1 MKKLF
6 REIAISVFLFFGIL
20 FATLQV
26 DWLKV
31 LHLTPTIIGDK
42 LSELVWDFISSGLY
56 EVDSEKVCLP
66 IDTLVHE
73 MCIANGI
80 DTASVSIVVARTYE
94 VNAFATVGN
103 HLVVNTGLISEMDN
117 ETQLSAA
124 LGHEMAHIQLGHIQK
139 SIRQNAALQA
149 ILILVTGN
157 SRSNNIRKITE
168 KLISSG
174 ITRAKER
181 EADESGARYIDAM
194 HLDAKEMAIM
204 FEKFKDDN
212 SLSYFKDHDNNQK
225 RAAHIREMHFT
236 SKEPYRQILSP
247 DTREA
252 MQEVCR

>member
-1 MKKLF
+1 
-6 REIAISVFLFFGIL
+6 
-20 FATLQV
+20 
-26 DWLKV
+26 
-31 LHLTPTIIGDK
+31 
-42 LSELVWDFISSGLY
+42 
-56 EVDSEKVCLP
+56 
-66 IDTLVHE
+66 

-194 HLDAKEMAIM
+194 HLDAITRFLILKTMITIKSEPLIFAKCTLQAKSLTARYCLPRHGKQCRKSAVKESVHY
-204 FEKFKDDN
+204 N
-212 SLSYFKDHDNNQK
+212 YSYYSLK
-225 RAAHIREMHFT
+225 
-236 SKEPYRQILSP
+236 LS
-247 DTREA
+247 T
-252 MQEVCR
+252 